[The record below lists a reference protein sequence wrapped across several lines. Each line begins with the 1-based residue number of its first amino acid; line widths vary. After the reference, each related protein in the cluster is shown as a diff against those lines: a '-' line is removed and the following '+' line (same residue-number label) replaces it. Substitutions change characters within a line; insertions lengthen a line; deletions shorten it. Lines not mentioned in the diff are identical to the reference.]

1 VRHESGKEHAFSC
14 PYLEGFLPRIHI
26 KLSFKNIEE
35 FVLIGMYVRRR
46 LVSGRHGYLD
56 EKESPVRVIRFR
68 EVCRQ
73 TSHIPLGKFE

>member
-14 PYLEGFLPRIHI
+14 PYLEGFLAHIHI
-26 KLSFKNIEE
+26 KLSFENIEE

-46 LVSGRHGYLD
+46 LVSGRHRYLD
-56 EKESPVRVIRFR
+56 EKECPVGVMRFR

-73 TSHIPLGKFE
+73 TSHIPVGKFE